1 MNIRKARFATKKRI
15 NELFKQGKDLKKGDL
30 VKLRKSTETPFVAV
44 VKSAPYYGSTPEWFK
59 ADLRMKNSGAPE
71 DTRFVIPN
79 KMWLVSVQ
87 IISEKTRKTDYIVE
101 ECSPTAWWEKV
112 NVS

>member
-44 VKSAPYYGSTPEWFK
+44 VKTAAYHGSTQKWYK
-59 ADLRMKNSGAPE
+59 AMPPL
-71 DTRFVIPN
+71 T
-79 KMWLVSVQ
+79 
-87 IISEKTRKTDYIVE
+87 
-101 ECSPTAWWEKV
+101 
-112 NVS
+112 